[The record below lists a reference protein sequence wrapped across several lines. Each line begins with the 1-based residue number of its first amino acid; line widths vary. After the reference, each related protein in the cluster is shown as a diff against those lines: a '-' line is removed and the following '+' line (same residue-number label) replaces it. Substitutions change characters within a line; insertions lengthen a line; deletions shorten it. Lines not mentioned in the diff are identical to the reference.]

1 MADIQSQISQAR
13 SAGYDDAAITQ
24 YLGSMPDYSSKV
36 KTAISAGYAPSDIIS
51 FLSPTTR
58 QNVGA
63 ESDVPLLAADIR
75 KAQKAQPKAAL
86 TADEKSLADRSL
98 LNPYTYLREGIGALE
113 TPIALAG
120 SAFGAG
126 IAGPVAGVY
135 KNISEGTYGQPINDQ
150 YASEVAQK
158 VSGAFA
164 PRTAEGR
171 RNVQAIADLANSEAG
186 RVLQGTIGLPA
197 TTIPAGSIAPAL
209 EYTAAVG
216 GKGLNTAKNA
226 IATEAKIALQPIT
239 NALETRAAN
248 KLVEN
253 TAKSYERGPQI
264 DAAKEANRLGI
275 ALDPAIANPTTGN
288 KLRELA
294 IDPAAMHDKLS
305 IDNRPRWANVAK
317 AEMGLPETTALTSSV
332 PFEKARAQAAG
343 PYENIGKIDKL
354 SPNEPL
360 MHGQTKTILQQIE
373 DINNNNII
381 GGQTSENAIEAL
393 KADAINKIKN
403 GISGKD
409 AIATLS
415 DLRKKATKAYTSQA
429 TTPEMLDVADARM
442 SIANTIE
449 NLIEDNLRT
458 PEELTA
464 FRKARAEMARSYSYE
479 AATDKTTGHVDPQKL
494 KRMFDKGVPLSGDAK
509 AMADIAGNYPEIA
522 SLTTPKRDIL
532 QRYSR
537 SGALATAGA
546 AIGSLIPGVG
556 TLLGGA
562 TGAAAG
568 VIGSK
573 VAAKRMSS
581 AAYQATHA
589 VPEDFRPPVNNLRPV
604 EPNLNRNLP
613 VPYDYANAIEQPSYT
628 PNFTTPNQRPQ
639 FNPAGAN
646 PQLPPPSPESTMA
659 GVESRRAY
667 DLAAQRA
674 AAQQA
679 EAQAAAQAPAR
690 APTSGGLAFELDP
703 ITGKLREVSQGMKGA
718 TPDVMQNYG
727 TSLESAVNKVS
738 AGKAFDLTAE
748 ERIAFNKT
756 KVDLA
761 QVEPGYAK
769 LSDKQI
775 TERMM
780 DRQWVADTVQKARQQ
795 AIAFEQI
802 AARAESEQAKM
813 TAMAQRQ
820 RMMDFADSMEEKMRQ
835 GRPDNTRKSQGPKTR
850 EAKRNALA
858 SDNENKNALAR

>member
-13 SAGYDDAAITQ
+13 SAGYDDAAIAQ
-24 YLGSMPDYSSKV
+24 HLGSMPDYSSKV
-36 KTAISAGYAPSDIIS
+36 KTALSAGYAPSDIIS

-58 QNVGA
+58 QNVSA
-63 ESDVPLLAADIR
+63 ESDVPLLAADLR
-75 KAQKAQPKAAL
+75 AAQKAQPKVV

-98 LNPYTYLREGIGALE
+98 LNPYTYLREAYGALE
-113 TPIALAG
+113 APTALAT
-120 SAFGAG
+120 SAVGGVTAIPFG
-126 IAGPVAGVY
+126 IAEKALTGKMTNA
-135 KNISEGTYGQPINDQ
+135 EQ
-150 YASEVAQK
+150 YLKAMQYQ
-158 VSGAFA
+158 
-164 PRTAEGR
+164 PRTPEGR
-171 RNVQAIADLANSEAG
+171 RNLEALGELINSDAG
-186 RVLQGTIGLPA
+186 RVLQGAVNLPFNELV
-197 TTIPAGSIAPAL
+197 PKGSIAPAVN
-209 EYTAAVG
+209 Y
-216 GKGLNTAKNA
+216 AKNVA
-226 IATEAKIALQPIT
+226 NKQVATAVQPIT

-248 KLVEN
+248 KLVGQ
-253 TAKSYERGPQI
+253 TAASYERGPQI

-305 IDNRPRWANVAK
+305 MDNRSRWANVAK
-317 AEMGLPETTALTSSV
+317 AEMGLPETTPLTSAT

-343 PYENIGKIDKL
+343 PYENIGKIDML

-381 GGQTSENAIEAL
+381 GGKTSENAIEAL
-393 KADAINKIKN
+393 KADAINKVKN

-409 AIATLS
+409 AISTLS

-429 TTPEMLDVADARM
+429 TTPEMIDVADARM

-464 FRKARAEMARSYSYE
+464 FKKARAEMARSYSYE
-479 AATDKTTGHVDPQKL
+479 AATDKTTGRVDPQKL

-537 SGALATAGA
+537 SGALATLGA
-546 AIGSLIPGVG
+546 AVGSLIPGVG
-556 TLLGGA
+556 TLVGGA

-568 VIGSK
+568 IIGSK
-573 VAAKRMSS
+573 LASKRMSS
-581 AAYQATHA
+581 AAYQAAHA
-589 VPEDFRPPVNNLRPV
+589 VPEDFRPPVNALRPV

-613 VPYDYANAIEQPSYT
+613 VPYNYANAIEQPGYT

-667 DLAAQRA
+667 DYAVQKAAEEQA
-674 AAQQA
+674 QAQAAQQA
-679 EAQAAAQAPAR
+679 PAR
-690 APTSGGLAFELDP
+690 VPTSGGAAFELDP
-703 ITGKLREVSQGMKGA
+703 ITGRLREVSQGMKGA

-727 TSLESAVNKVS
+727 SSLESAVNKVS

-780 DRQWVADTVQKARQQ
+780 DRKWVEDTVIKARQQ
-795 AIAFEQI
+795 AAAFEQI
-802 AARAESEQAKM
+802 AIRAKDEQAKM
-813 TAMAQRQ
+813 SAMVQHQ
-820 RMMDFADSMEEKMRQ
+820 RMMDLADSMEEKLRQ
-835 GRPDNTRKSQGPKTR
+835 GRPDNSRKSQGSKTR
-850 EAKRNALA
+850 EAQRNALA
-858 SDNENKNALAR
+858 PNEQNQNRLVK

>member
-1 MADIQSQISQAR
+1 MALQTATNPQTGERVALVGDSWQPILQSATNKEGVKAFLVGDQWLSDAG
-13 SAGYDDAAITQ
+13 SAFR
-24 YLGSMPDYSSKV
+24 K
-36 KTAISAGYAPSDIIS
+36 
-51 FLSPTTR
+51 
-58 QNVGA
+58 NVAA

-75 KAQKAQPKAAL
+75 KSQKEQPKAAP

-253 TAKSYERGPQI
+253 TAKSFERGPQI

-275 ALDPAIANPTTGN
+275 AVNPVDANPTFGN

-294 IDPAAMHDKLS
+294 INPSEANDKLAE
-305 IDNRPRWANVAK
+305 INKPRWANVAK
-317 AEMGLPETTALTSSV
+317 AEMGLPETTALTSPAV
-332 PFEKARAQAAG
+332 FDEARNKVAG
-343 PYENIGKIDKL
+343 PYNDIRAIEHFTADQNTIDQLDKIRPKAL
-354 SPNEPL
+354 
-360 MHGQTKTILQQIE
+360 
-373 DINNNNII
+373 I
-381 GGQTSENAIEAL
+381 GGKTAANTAGSLVDDAIEHL
-393 KADAINKIKN
+393 SN
-403 GISGKD
+403 GISGNDLIENISQLTKD
-409 AIATLS
+409 ANRA
-415 DLRKKATKAYTSQA
+415 KA
-429 TTPEMLDVADARM
+429 
-442 SIANTIE
+442 SIAA
-449 NLIEDNLRT
+449 
-458 PEELTA
+458 TA
-464 FRKARAEMARSYSYE
+464 DDLHIADVKMKIVSALEGMIDSNVSDPKLLSAYKKARAEMARSYAYE
-479 AATDKTTGHVDPQKL
+479 AATDLTTGYVDPQKL
-494 KRMFDKGVPLSGDAK
+494 KQMLNRGIPLSGDAK
-509 AMADIAGNYPEIA
+509 AMANIAGNFPDIT
-522 SLTTPKRDIL
+522 SLTPIERKGL
-532 QRYSR
+532 QRFSR
-537 SGALATAGA
+537 SGALGTAGA
-546 AIGSLIPGVG
+546 VAGSLFGVPGALIGG
-556 TLLGGA
+556 TLGA
-562 TGAAAG
+562 GAGA
-568 VIGSK
+568 VLSK
-573 VAAKRMSS
+573 VGAKRIGTP
-581 AAYQATHA
+581 AYQAAHA
-589 VPEDFRPPVNNLRPV
+589 VPEDFRPPVNMLRPV
-604 EPNLNRNLP
+604 EPNMNRNLP
-613 VPYDYANAIEQPSYT
+613 TVFNPENATLPPEIRPNWVPGTPNIDPRLRTLAQPPQLSPPSGASVEASAASRAAYDYAAQKAAEEQ
-628 PNFTTPNQRPQ
+628 
-639 FNPAGAN
+639 
-646 PQLPPPSPESTMA
+646 
-659 GVESRRAY
+659 
-667 DLAAQRA
+667 
-674 AAQQA
+674 
-679 EAQAAAQAPAR
+679 AQAQAGKPTWMS
-690 APTSGGLAFELDP
+690 PIEKGKPTTSGGLAFELDP

-727 TSLESAVNKVS
+727 SSLESAVKKVS

-780 DRQWVADTVQKARQQ
+780 DRKWVEDTVKKAREQ
-795 AIAFEQI
+795 ALAFEQI

-820 RMMDFADSMEEKMRQ
+820 RMMDLADSMEEKMRQ

-858 SDNENKNALAR
+858 PEQQNQNALTR

>member
-1 MADIQSQISQAR
+1 MADIQSQISEAR

-36 KTAISAGYAPSDIIS
+36 KTAISEGYAPSDIIS

-58 QNVGA
+58 QNVSA
-63 ESDVPLLAADIR
+63 ESDVPLLAADLR
-75 KAQKAQPKAAL
+75 KAQKAQPKAAP

-98 LNPYTYLREGIGALE
+98 LNPYTYIREGIGALE

-120 SAFGAG
+120 SALGAVAGPAAG
-126 IAGPVAGVY
+126 IY
-135 KNISEGTYGQPINDQ
+135 KNISEGTYGQPISDK

-158 VSGAFA
+158 VSGALA

-171 RNVQAIADLANSEAG
+171 RNVQAIAELANSEAL
-186 RVLQGTIGLPA
+186 RPLQGAIGLPV
-197 TTIPAGSIAPAL
+197 TQIPAGSIKPAVGYAKNL
-209 EYTAAVG
+209 AGEQISAAV
-216 GKGLNTAKNA
+216 K
-226 IATEAKIALQPIT
+226 PIT
-239 NALETRAAN
+239 NALETRAAG
-248 KLVEN
+248 KLADKV
-253 TAKSYERGPQI
+253 AQSYERGPQI
-264 DAAKEANRLGI
+264 DAAKEANRLGV
-275 ALDPAIANPTTGN
+275 ALNPVNANPTTGN
-288 KLRELA
+288 KLRALA
-294 IDPAAMHDKLS
+294 VDPIEENNKLS
-305 IDNRPRWANVAK
+305 QANKTRWGSIAK
-317 AEMGLPETTALTSSV
+317 AEMGLPETTPLTSTK
-332 PFEKARAQAAG
+332 PFEEARTKAAA
-343 PYENIGKIDKL
+343 PYDNIRKIETLSSDQPLTYGEN
-354 SPNEPL
+354 
-360 MHGQTKTILQQIE
+360 KTIIQKLE
-373 DINNNNII
+373 DINNNVVI
-381 GGQTSENAIEAL
+381 GGQASEKAIEAL
-393 KADAINKIKN
+393 KAEAIDKIKG
-403 GISGKD
+403 GISGSQAID
-409 AIATLS
+409 ALS
-415 DLRKKATKAYTSQA
+415 DLRKKATKTYNSNAA
-429 TTPEMLDVADARM
+429 TPEMIDVADARM
-442 SIANTIE
+442 AIANTIE
-449 NLIEDNLRT
+449 DLIEANVNK

-464 FRKARAEMARSYSYE
+464 FRKARADMARSYAYE
-479 AATDKTTGHVDPQKL
+479 AATDIATGNVDPQKL
-494 KRMFDKGVPLSGDAK
+494 NRMLDKGIPLSGDAESI
-509 AMADIAGNYPEIA
+509 ARIAGNYPEVT
-522 SLTTPKRDIL
+522 SLTPVKREGL
-532 QRYSR
+532 QRFSR
-537 SGALATAGA
+537 SGPLGTAGA
-546 AIGSLIPGVG
+546 VLGSLAGVPGALV
-556 TLLGGA
+556 GGA
-562 TGAAAG
+562 LGAGTG
-568 VIGSK
+568 VVLSK
-573 VAAKRMSS
+573 VAAKRM
-581 AAYQATHA
+581 ATPAYQAAHA

-604 EPNLNRNLP
+604 EPNMNRNLP
-613 VPYDYANAIEQPSYT
+613 VPYNYANAVEQPGYT

-639 FNPAGAN
+639 FNPQGAN

-667 DLAAQRA
+667 DLAAERA

-679 EAQAAAQAPAR
+679 EVQATQQAPAR
-690 APTSGGLAFELDP
+690 APTSGGVALELDP

-727 TSLESAVNKVS
+727 SSLESAVKKVS

-835 GRPDNTRKSQGPKTR
+835 GRPDNTRKSQGPKTK

>member
-1 MADIQSQISQAR
+1 MTLQTATNPETGDRVALVGDSWQPILQSATNKEGGKAFLVGDQWLSDVG
-13 SAGYDDAAITQ
+13 SAFRKNVAAE
-24 YLGSMPDYSSKV
+24 
-36 KTAISAGYAPSDIIS
+36 
-51 FLSPTTR
+51 
-58 QNVGA
+58 N
-63 ESDVPLLAADIR
+63 DVPLLAADIR
-75 KAQKAQPKAAL
+75 KSQKEQPKAAP

-120 SAFGAG
+120 SALGAVAGPAAG
-126 IAGPVAGVY
+126 IY
-135 KNISEGTYGQPINDQ
+135 KNISEGTYGQPISDK

-158 VSGAFA
+158 VSGALA

-171 RNVQAIADLANSEAG
+171 RNVQAIAELANSEAL
-186 RVLQGTIGLPA
+186 RPLQGAIGLPV
-197 TTIPAGSIAPAL
+197 TQIPAGSIAPAL

-253 TAKSYERGPQI
+253 TAKSFERGPQI

-275 ALDPAIANPTTGN
+275 VVNPVNANPTFGN

-294 IDPAAMHDKLS
+294 INPSEANDKLAEV
-305 IDNRPRWANVAK
+305 NKPRWANVAK
-317 AEMGLPETTALTSSV
+317 AEMGLPETTALTSAK
-332 PFEKARAQAAG
+332 PFEKARAQASG
-343 PYENIGKIDKL
+343 PYENIGKIDTL

-360 MHGQTKTILQQIE
+360 MHGQTKTIIQQIE

-381 GGQTSENAIEAL
+381 GGQASENAIEAL

-409 AIATLS
+409 AISTLS

-429 TTPEMLDVADARM
+429 TTPEMIDVADARM

-494 KRMFDKGVPLSGDAK
+494 KRMFDKGVPLSGDAE
-509 AMADIAGNYPEIA
+509 AMARIAGNFPEIT
-522 SLTTPKRDIL
+522 SLTPIERKGL
-532 QRYSR
+532 QRFSR
-537 SGALATAGA
+537 SGALGTAGA
-546 AIGSLIPGVG
+546 VAGSLFGVPGALIGG
-556 TLLGGA
+556 TLGA
-562 TGAAAG
+562 GAGAALSK
-568 VIGSK
+568 IG
-573 VAAKRMSS
+573 AKRIGT
-581 AAYQATHA
+581 AAYQAAHA
-589 VPEDFRPPVNNLRPV
+589 VPEDFRPPINALRPV
-604 EPNLNRNLP
+604 EPNMNRNLP
-613 VPYDYANAIEQPSYT
+613 TVFNPENAVVGPEIR

-667 DLAAQRA
+667 DYAAQKA
-674 AAQQA
+674 AEEQAQAQAAQQA
-679 EAQAAAQAPAR
+679 PAR
-690 APTSGGLAFELDP
+690 VPTSGGAAFELDP
-703 ITGKLREVSQGMKGA
+703 ITGRLREVSQGMKGA

-727 TSLESAVNKVS
+727 SSLESAVNKVS

-780 DRQWVADTVQKARQQ
+780 DRKWVEDTVIKARQQ
-795 AIAFEQI
+795 AAAFEQI
-802 AARAESEQAKM
+802 AIRAKDEQAKM
-813 TAMAQRQ
+813 SAMVQHQ
-820 RMMDFADSMEEKMRQ
+820 RMMDLADSMEEKLRQ
-835 GRPDNTRKSQGPKTR
+835 GRPDNSRKSQGSKTR
-850 EAKRNALA
+850 EAQRNALA
-858 SDNENKNALAR
+858 PNEQNQNRLVK